1 MTQLVIGKQA
11 TAASLEADVMQNA
24 YVYIGNTTY
33 TKLPEQLLR
42 AKKNWKQNGDENY
55 E

>member
-11 TAASLEADVMQNA
+11 TAASFEADEMQNA

-33 TKLPEQLLR
+33 TKLPEQL
-42 AKKNWKQNGDENY
+42 
-55 E
+55 